1 MATATMPMQTANNT
15 CAPKLSY
22 TVLTKRGPMV
32 RAKLPAAVNHPIIV
46 PCECR
51 VEGGRSEAGDE
62 RGGEGKGRRK
72 E

>member
-22 TVLTKRGPMV
+22 TVLTKRGPTV

-46 PCECR
+46 PCECME
-51 VEGGRSEAGDE
+51 VWEGEKRKQGREE
-62 RGGEGKGRRK
+62 M
-72 E
+72 